1 MKTPDEIKEYLA
13 NCDDKSECSA
23 CYSEWRC
30 KNEADALAYIQQLE
44 AELEEERTHHQH
56 TIECAQS
63 FEEEWVQMKRERDA
77 AVRDIRH
84 DCDTCKHKEACL
96 SNDFCEE
103 CGHAESDNTP
113 CCSCHNLCN
122 WEWRGPCAENGG
134 IHDL

>member
-1 MKTPDEIKEYLA
+1 MAKDAKWYAGWVRLA
-13 NCDDKSECSA
+13 NAQSA
-23 CYSEWRC
+23 DE
-30 KNEADALAYIQQLE
+30 KLTNLETADFIESLA
-44 AELEEERTHHQH
+44 AELEK
-56 TIECAQS
+56 
-63 FEEEWVQMKRERDA
+63 VKRERDA

-122 WEWRGPCAENGG
+122 WEWRGPWAENGG
-134 IHDL
+134 SEDA